1 MALNHRI
8 FKVFQ
13 IKTNAPLFIMNCRE
27 GYKSNIN
34 PLGSY
39 INNATATFP
48 ISGTAEA
55 GSQVSAVSKV
65 IDS

>member
-1 MALNHRI
+1 MATSLTDPAGNTS
-8 FKVFQ
+8 V
-13 IKTNAPLFIMNCRE
+13 
-27 GYKSNIN
+27 N

-39 INNATATFP
+39 INNATAATFP